1 MTFSTKAASVA
12 AIAMFTVATGFV
24 GGISRADDTLP
35 LGAAPTAAAAP
46 SPSSAPAPTAYAVLQ
61 EGISPLSTPEPQ
73 ADIPAPS
80 ERSHASLAALVADT
94 DVSAPL
100 DEQTRCLAAAVFYEA
115 RSETLEGQLAV
126 ARVIINRARSE
137 RFRPTLCGVVT
148 QPGQFSFVRGGCDP
162 AARCHPSALEA
173 RCGDQP
179 YRACRR
185 LGQRGRGGALFP
197 RPPGQDRMG
206 APASGGDRQSRFL
219 SLISKLLVIPA

>member
-1 MTFSTKAASVA
+1 
-12 AIAMFTVATGFV
+12 MFTVATGFV

-148 QPGQFSFVRGGCDP
+148 QPGQFSFVRGGVIPQPDVTHP
-162 AARCHPSALEA
+162 HWKRAVAISHIALADGWDSAAE
-173 RCGDQP
+173 
-179 YRACRR
+179 
-185 LGQRGRGGALFP
+185 GALYFHARRVKTAWA
-197 RPPGQDRMG
+197 RPQ
-206 APASGGDRQSRFL
+206 AA
-219 SLISKLLVIPA
+219 VIDNHVFYR